1 MATKP
6 EEEYTRMRN
15 RIDKAEEKGD
25 ISSEEAEY
33 IREWLDAKDKD
44 NISTPDPDNNQ
55 LEKQSLNSYGD
66 NVRLVAKR
74 LDISLL
80 EADTNKINE
89 YMDTLMD
96 NLSKSTVQL
105 YQCSLVSFYRYHTDL
120 DVDPEKVVI
129 LKDEPTKVD
138 EQDIFNR
145 SDIESMRN
153 VIPNDRDRAIFELAL
168 NTGQRVRAL
177 QSLRVK
183 DVKPQEGVFYLN
195 NDVKGLKGADKQ
207 SRKRPLLGARKA
219 CLDWLE
225 KHPTSDK
232 PESAFITHLP
242 KYEKRYGDKFG
253 EALSGQHINRRL
265 KMIGEE
271 AEINKPTHVH
281 NFRHSFVTIAKRDY
295 DLDDST
301 IKFIIGHAKDSSVME
316 TTYSHLTADDHISKA
331 EVGAG
336 IKEKE
341 ESSTLTPEIC
351 PTCYNNLEPG
361 DKACSVCGEIF
372 TPDAQAAKNKMS
384 NDVYESKG
392 EAEGEEESALDQMK
406 DLLNE
411 NPELINELTD
421 DQ

>member
-1 MATKP
+1 
-6 EEEYTRMRN
+6 MRN
-15 RIDKAEEKGD
+15 RIDKAEERGD

-33 IREWLDAKDKD
+33 IRKWLDAKDKD

-74 LDISLL
+74 LEISLL
-80 EADTNKINE
+80 EATTENINE
-89 YMDTLMD
+89 HMDTLMD

-105 YQCSLVSFYRYHTDL
+105 YQCSLVSFYRYHSDL
-120 DVDPEKVVI
+120 AVDPDNVVI

-145 SDIESMRN
+145 EDIEAMRS

-168 NTGQRVRAL
+168 NTGQRIRAL

-183 DVKPQEGVFYLN
+183 DVQPQEGVFFLN
-195 NDVKGLKGADKQ
+195 NDVTGLKGADKQ

-219 CLDWLE
+219 CLDWLA
-225 KHPTSDK
+225 KHPTSDN
-232 PESAFITHLP
+232 PDSAFITHLP
-242 KYEKRYGDKFG
+242 KYENRYGDEFG

-271 AEINKPTHVH
+271 AGINKPTNVH
-281 NFRHSFVTIAKRDY
+281 NFRHTFVTIAKRDY
-295 DLDDST
+295 NLDDST

-351 PTCYNNLEPG
+351 PTCYKNLEPG

-372 TPDAQAAKNKMS
+372 TPDAQAAKNKMEE
-384 NDVYESKG
+384 DLYQSKG
-392 EAEGEEESALDQMK
+392 EAEGEEENALDQMK
-406 DLLNE
+406 DLLKE
-411 NPELINELTD
+411 NPGLIKELTED
-421 DQ
+421 

>member
-1 MATKP
+1 
-6 EEEYTRMRN
+6 MRD
-15 RIDKAEEKGD
+15 RIDKAEDKGH

-80 EADTNKINE
+80 DADTNNINE

-96 NLSKSTVQL
+96 NLSNSTVQL

-138 EQDIFNR
+138 EQDIFDR
-145 SDIESMRN
+145 EDIEAMRD

-183 DVKPQEGVFYLN
+183 DVKPQEGELYLN
-195 NDVKGLKGADKQ
+195 DDVKGLKGADKQ

-242 KYEKRYGDKFG
+242 KYEKRYGDEFG
-253 EALSGQHINRRL
+253 EPLSGQHINRRL

-281 NFRHSFVTIAKRDY
+281 NFRHTFVTIAKRDY

-331 EVGAG
+331 EIGAG

-351 PTCYNNLEPG
+351 PTCYNNLGPA
-361 DKACSVCGEIF
+361 DKTCSVCGEIF
-372 TPDAQAAKNKMS
+372 TPDAIAAKNKIDD
-384 NDVYESKG
+384 DVYEAKG
-392 EAEGEEESALDQMK
+392 ELGNEEQESLDTVKEQMI
-406 DLLNE
+406 DE
-411 NPELINELTD
+411 ITSDPELMEALAEKVK